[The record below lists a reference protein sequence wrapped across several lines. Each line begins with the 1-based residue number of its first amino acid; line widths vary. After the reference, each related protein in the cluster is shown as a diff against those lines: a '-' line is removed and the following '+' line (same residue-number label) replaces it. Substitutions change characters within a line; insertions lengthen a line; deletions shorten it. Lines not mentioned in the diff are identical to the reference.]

1 LIFAKLDQGL
11 LDPAPQL
18 PVAIGTDA
26 QYDYALPPRPGAID
40 FVINDH
46 CMGLAPLQAADEG
59 CETEAC

>member
-1 LIFAKLDQGL
+1 LQSSIKGCLILRHNFL
-11 LDPAPQL
+11 LRL
-18 PVAIGTDA
+18 GRTHNTTH
-26 QYDYALPPRPGAID
+26 ALPPRPGAIN